1 MPARTRLARLPLVL
15 TIWSALLAALPA
27 TAQQVAVE
35 EFTLPNGMQFLL
47 VPRSDQPNLVAAG
60 WVARV
65 GSVNERPG
73 ITGISHFFE
82 HMMFKGTDTIGTR
95 DPEKDARYRVEQKSI
110 RDEINRLVWTR
121 QYDRFFKGE
130 IDDPWD
136 PANDTQ
142 QLRVLRARLAELMRA
157 QQGRG
162 EAGEEAGTIVKDEFD
177 QVYTRA
183 GGTGMNAF
191 TSYDITCY
199 FITIPSNKLEL
210 WAWMESDRLHDSVF
224 REFYS
229 ERDVVHEER
238 RLRTESTPT
247 GKFEEQFDAMFWASS
262 GYSWPVIGW
271 PSDLNSYTFEQAQDY
286 WNVYYRPG
294 NLFGILVGDFDP
306 AEAKR
311 LFTRYFSR
319 LEPGDREPPPVVTLE
334 VGQLAE
340 QRMIAAGDFPPAI
353 EIRYHTVPAGHADSY
368 ALDMLAEVL
377 NERTGRLYAG
387 LVEGRG
393 IAATA
398 RASSDT
404 RKYAGLFAVSA
415 QARGEARPEDL
426 EQAWYQ
432 ELATLQ
438 EADVP
443 ERELRKVKNRVAADN
458 YRRLESNMSLFI
470 QLAFNEALL
479 DWREINESP
488 AKYEAV
494 TAAEIRRVARKYFGA
509 TNRSVA
515 IYRRQA
521 D

>member
-1 MPARTRLARLPLVL
+1 MRIKSWLV
-15 TIWSALLAALPA
+15 AAGLVVAAAGAAP
-27 TAQQVAVE
+27 AQQVAVE

-47 VPRSDQPNLVAAG
+47 VPRSDQPNVVSAG
-60 WVARV
+60 WVAKV

-95 DPEKDARYRVEQKSI
+95 DPQKDARYRAEQKAV
-110 RDEINRLVWTR
+110 RDEINRLVWTK
-121 QYDRFFKGE
+121 QYERFLRGE

-142 QLRVLRARLAELMRA
+142 DLRVLRGKLDALIKA

-162 EAGEEAGTIVKDEFD
+162 ESGAAAATIVKDEFD
-177 QVYTRA
+177 QVYTKN
-183 GGTGMNAF
+183 GGSGMNAF
-191 TSYDITCY
+191 TTYDLTCY
-199 FITIPSNKLEL
+199 FITVPANKLEL

-247 GKFEEQFDAMFWASS
+247 GRFEEQFDALFWASS

-271 PSDLNSYTFEQAQDY
+271 PSDLNSYTFEQAQEY

-294 NLFGILVGDFDP
+294 NLVGILVGDFDP
-306 AEAKR
+306 RQARGLIEK
-311 LFTRYFSR
+311 YFSR
-319 LEPGDREPPPVVTLE
+319 LDPGTRKPTPVVTLE
-334 VGQLAE
+334 VEQLAE
-340 QRMIAAGDFPPAI
+340 QRMNAAGDVPPGV

-368 ALDMLAEVL
+368 PLDMLAEVL
-377 NERTGRLYAG
+377 NERTGRLYTG

-393 IAATA
+393 VAATA
-398 RASSDT
+398 QASSDT
-404 RKYAGLFAVSA
+404 RKYAGLFAVAA
-415 QARGEARPEDL
+415 QARGAATAADL
-426 EQAWYQ
+426 EQAWYE
-432 ELATLQ
+432 ELARLQ
-438 EADVP
+438 KDGVP
-443 ERELRKVKNRVAADN
+443 ERELRKVKNRVAAQN
-458 YRRLESNMSLFI
+458 YRKLENNMSLLV
-470 QLAFNEALL
+470 QLAFAEAVL
-479 DWREINESP
+479 DWREINEGP

-494 TAAEIRRVARKYFGA
+494 TAADLQRVLGKYFNE

-515 IYRRQA
+515 TYRRKSE
-521 D
+521 